1 MENFPEKIWTL
12 AEAALGVAVLAAA
25 VAADVVDIGRS

>member
-12 AEAALGVAVLAAA
+12 AEAALGVAVLA